1 MKKLKVV
8 TILFVP
14 LFCLASAVS
23 AEVLYDNLS
32 SPSYGVDPLTG
43 WGPPLFNSFST
54 GASGFNLGDVQLL
67 LSGSPS
73 PGSLSVDL
81 YSDSSTSPGTPL
93 LRIGI
98 LSDNELPLTLSVVDF
113 PLSSPYVLAA
123 NTRYWL
129 VLDSLGSLDSLT
141 SLASTKGS
149 TAYWSWCWPL
159 DQNAIGPAGEY
170 LGYGTSVF
178 PASDGPYQMLLSGTS
193 AVPEPAT
200 MILLGS
206 GLIGV
211 LGLKR
216 KFRK

>member
-8 TILFVP
+8 IILFVP

-23 AEVLYDNLS
+23 ADVPFDNLS
-32 SPSYGVDPLTG
+32 SHSDGADSLVVF
-43 WGPPLFNSFST
+43 GPMLFDSFST
-54 GASGFNLGDVQLL
+54 GPSGFNLVDVK
-67 LSGSPS
+67 LSLMGSPS
-73 PGSLSVDL
+73 PASITVDL
-81 YSDSSTSPGTPL
+81 YTDSSTAPGAPL
-93 LRIGI
+93 LNIGT

-113 PLSSPYVLAA
+113 PLSSPYGLAA

-129 VLDSLGSLDSLT
+129 VLDSLDYANISTVLWSWSLDQS
-141 SLASTKGS
+141 AVGV
-149 TAYWSWCWPL
+149 
-159 DQNAIGPAGEY
+159 AGEY
-170 LGYGTSVF
+170 FGYEDPFVF
-178 PASDGPYQMLLSGTS
+178 SNIEGPYQMQLDGTS

>member
-8 TILFVP
+8 IILFAP
-14 LFCLASAVS
+14 LFCLASAVT

-54 GASGFNLGDVQLL
+54 GASGFNLVDVKLL

-73 PGSLSVDL
+73 PGSFSVDL
-81 YSDSSTSPGTPL
+81 YSDSLTSPGAPL
-93 LRIGI
+93 LNIGT
-98 LSDNELPLTLSVVDF
+98 LSDNELPPTWSPDDF
-113 PLSSPYVLAA
+113 PLSSPYALAA
-123 NTRYWL
+123 TTRYWL
-129 VLDSLGSLDSLT
+129 VLDLLDLLDSLDSTTISPVL
-141 SLASTKGS
+141 
-149 TAYWSWCWPL
+149 WSWSL
-159 DQNAIGPAGEY
+159 DQSAVGVAGEY
-170 LGYGTSVF
+170 WGYADPLVF
-178 PASDGPYQMLLSGTS
+178 SNTEGPYQMRLSDTS

-206 GLIGV
+206 GLIGL

-216 KFRK
+216 KLRA